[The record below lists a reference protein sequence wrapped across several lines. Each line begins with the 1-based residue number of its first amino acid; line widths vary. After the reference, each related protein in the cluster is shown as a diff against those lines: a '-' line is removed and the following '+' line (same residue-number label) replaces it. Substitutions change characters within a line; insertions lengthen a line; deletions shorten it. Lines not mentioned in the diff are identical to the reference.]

1 MKAVASFVVRARLP
15 RPLEPLLELGHNL
28 RWSWN
33 ARTRE
38 LFRWIDPQAWEST
51 GHDPVRLLGVV
62 PASRLDEL
70 AVDPSFLGFME
81 EVHGELRRYVESP
94 GWFRGRADSPLESVA
109 YFSPEFGIAE
119 ALPQYS
125 GGLGVL
131 AGDHLK
137 AASGLDVP
145 LVGIGLL
152 YRHAYFHQELDADGW
167 QLERYPTLDPHTMPL
182 ELVDVRVDI
191 TLEGVP
197 LRAQVWRAQVGR
209 IPLYLL
215 DADVEGNGDAE
226 RQVTDRLYGGDIE
239 HRLRQEILLGMG
251 GVRALE
257 ALGHRTQ
264 LFHMNEGHAG
274 FCSLERV
281 RTLVRDSG
289 LTVPE
294 AFEAVRA
301 STAFTTHTPVPAGI
315 DRFPRQLMERYFG
328 DWARDCGLSVDELMD
343 LGREPEDPNGSFF
356 NMAVLGL
363 RLAGVANGVSKL
375 HGEVSRR
382 MFGSLWPG
390 VPESEAPIGSVTNGV
405 HARTWVSEDLNELL
419 ERRVLPEWPEAGP
432 DRWAH
437 LADAPAD
444 ELWRVRT
451 MGRER
456 LVTFLRQRIRAAA
469 TARGETDVEW
479 TDEAF
484 DPTALTI
491 GWARRYATYKRATL
505 LLAQPERLRRLL
517 TSTDR
522 PVQIVFAGK
531 AHPADD
537 LGKDMIKAIVQACR
551 DPELR
556 TRMTFIEDYDMAVA
570 RMLYQGCD
578 VWLNTPRRPLE
589 ACGTS
594 GMKAALNGAINCSIL
609 DGWFDEM
616 HDGDNGWAILSAEHY
631 EDLGRRDDAEGSSLY
646 DLLESQ
652 IVPLFYDRHRGPTP
666 QRWISRVKASLV
678 SLGPA
683 VSASRMVRDYVTEIY
698 EPLADR
704 ATALAGDKYAR
715 ARALAAWRADTTAA
729 WPQVRI
735 ESVQIDDGPAELGA
749 TRTVA
754 ASVALGAL
762 TPSDV
767 EVQLLHGP
775 VGPDGE
781 LEQPAVVP
789 MKAAGPN
796 KDGATENGAARW
808 DGEMQCGAAG
818 RYGYTV
824 RVVPCHPD
832 LASFAELG
840 CVTWV

>member
-15 RPLEPLLELGHNL
+15 VALEPLLELGHNL

-33 ARTRE
+33 ERSQE
-38 LFRWIDPQAWEST
+38 LFRWIDPQAWEAT

-62 PASRLDEL
+62 PATRLEEL
-70 AVDPSFLGFME
+70 AADPSFLGFVN

-94 GWFRGRADSPLESVA
+94 GWFKGRRGSPLESVA
-109 YFSPEFGIAE
+109 YFSPEFGITE

-137 AASGLDVP
+137 AASGLDIP
-145 LVGIGLL
+145 LVGVGLL

-182 ELVDVRVDI
+182 ELMDVAVDI
-191 TLEGVP
+191 DLAGAR

-215 DADVEGNGDAE
+215 DADVDGNADAE

-257 ALGHRTQ
+257 ALGDQPQ

-281 RTLVRDSG
+281 RTLVRDGG

-315 DRFPRQLMERYFG
+315 DRFGRQLMERYFSG
-328 DWARDCGLSVDELMD
+328 WAEDCGLTVDDLME
-343 LGREPEDPNGSFF
+343 LGREPDDPSGSIF

-363 RLAGVANGVSKL
+363 RLSGAANGVSKL
-375 HGEVSRR
+375 HGAVSRR

-390 VPESEAPIGSVTNGV
+390 VPEAEVPIGSITNGV
-405 HARTWVSEDLNELL
+405 HPRTWVSEDLNEIL

-432 DRWAH
+432 ERWAH

-469 TARGETDVEW
+469 VARGETDVDWAEQ
-479 TDEAF
+479 AF

-537 LGKDMIKAIVQACR
+537 LGKEMIKAIVQACR

-570 RMLYQGCD
+570 RMLFQGCD

-609 DGWFDEM
+609 DGWFDELY
-616 HDGDNGWAILSAEHY
+616 DGDNGWAIASAEHHQ
-631 EDLGRRDDAEGSSLY
+631 DLIRRDEAEGSSLY
-646 DLLESQ
+646 DLLERQ

-666 QRWISRVKASLV
+666 HRWISRVKASLV
-678 SLGPA
+678 SLGPS
-683 VSASRMVRDYVTEIY
+683 VSASRMVRDYVTDIY
-698 EPLADR
+698 EPLAER
-704 ATALAGDKYAR
+704 ATALAADGHAR
-715 ARALAAWRADTTAA
+715 ARELARWRVETAAA
-729 WPQVRI
+729 WPAVRI
-735 ESVQIDDGPAELGA
+735 ASVETDDAPAELGA
-749 TRTVA
+749 TRRVVA
-754 ASVALGAL
+754 GVDLGAL
-762 TPSDV
+762 RATDV

-775 VGPDGE
+775 VGADGE
-781 LEQPAVVP
+781 LQEPTVVTMRP
-789 MKAAGPN
+789 DEGAGS
-796 KDGATENGAARW
+796 W
-808 DGEMQCGAAG
+808 SGELICASAG

-824 RVVPCHPD
+824 RVVPHHRD
-832 LASFAELG
+832 LGSFAELG
-840 CVTWV
+840 CVTTL